1 MLLSISIILYFTPV
15 KPENDARTMESC
27 LPSFKDQVFYKNSS
41 LVFKSRDVQLNL
53 LSHISQWNL
62 VCSFIQIYDFYKNS
76 SLFVKSRCENLF
88 SHISQWNPVNSFIQ
102 SYEYLIRIQ
111 DLFSNLDSTRCKI
124 ESFFTKLFCPFKSRC
139 KLECF
144 VTYLKM

>member
-1 MLLSISIILYFTPV
+1 MFLNRNV
-15 KPENDARTMESC
+15 K
-27 LPSFKDQVFYKNSS
+27 
-41 LVFKSRDVQLNL
+41 LNL
-53 LSHISQWNL
+53 CSHISQWNL
-62 VCSFIQIYDFYKNS
+62 VCFHSKLSVFDKNSRLVFKSRCEIESFVTYLTMKSCWLFYSKLRFLYKNS
-76 SLFVKSRCENLF
+76 SLVVKSRCENLF

-111 DLFSNLDSTRCKI
+111 DLFSNLDFTRCKI
-124 ESFFTKLFCPFKSRC
+124 ESFVTKLFCPFKSRC